1 MDTQLPIL
9 NYKESLGL
17 PNNLDDT
24 LIELINAELPQYQCG
39 RCDTPGC
46 GPYAKEI
53 VNGTP
58 HNRCVPGGQ
67 ETLNKISLILNSK
80 PLALDI
86 AYGPELKP
94 QIANIIEEDCIGC
107 KKCIDACPVD
117 AISGA
122 ANLMHKVI
130 DDLCTGCELCIEPCP
145 VDCIELVEVNDDQ
158 SLIARDQSEYF
169 FNLKIELD
177 QRRQKKSKMNKS
189 ILENI
194 DIANSINQKLKN
206 RSIDKSASLKKLQ
219 AAMLDSQKSDKYLN
233 SDDLD
238 ELKKNL

>member
-46 GPYAKEI
+46 RPYAKEI
-53 VNGTP
+53 LNGTP

>member
-1 MDTQLPIL
+1 LDTQLPIL

-39 RCDTPGC
+39 RCNTPGC
-46 GPYAKEI
+46 RPYAEEI